1 MNADFSGPVTVAEV
15 CDVVTQLRA
24 MSERAVDHG
33 QGMFHFVLAM
43 AAESLADNVEVA
55 DVLGDGE

>member
-1 MNADFSGPVTVAEV
+1 M
-15 CDVVTQLRA
+15 VTQLRA
-24 MSERAVDHG
+24 MSERAVEHG